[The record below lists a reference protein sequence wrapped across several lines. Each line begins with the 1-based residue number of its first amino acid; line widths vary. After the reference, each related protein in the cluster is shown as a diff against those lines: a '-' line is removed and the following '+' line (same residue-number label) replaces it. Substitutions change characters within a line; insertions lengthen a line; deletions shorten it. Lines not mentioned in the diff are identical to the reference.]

1 MRSAVY
7 GWLVV
12 TTIALAACGSE
23 KQGSTCASGAA
34 CSDGGA
40 GAADAGADVAPEAS
54 PPAPVNA
61 CAGNPEGPTA
71 ACNDLTTHGA
81 PIDAT
86 TFDAGV
92 QNHGPGGGTIVPG
105 AYVLVAVDT
114 SSTLG
119 FPPTP
124 PATLLVSDGCLQAA
138 GLDAE
143 PSSYTWTAGPSST
156 GPDLGGTLTL
166 TRTCPSP
173 GTATANYAATATT
186 LELSFQTGTIVPVTP
201 TYVFQLQ

>member
-1 MRSAVY
+1 MRSATR
-7 GWLVV
+7 GWLAAA
-12 TTIALAACGSE
+12 ALALTACGSTKE
-23 KQGSTCASGAA
+23 GSTCASGAA
-34 CSDGGA
+34 CAEG

-54 PPAPVNA
+54 APAPVNA

-86 TFDAGV
+86 TFDGGV
-92 QNHGPGGGTIVPG
+92 ENYGLGGGAIVPG
-105 AYVLVAVDT
+105 TYVLVAVQT

-124 PATLLVSDGCLQAA
+124 PMTLLVSDGCLQAA

-143 PSSYTWTAGPSST
+143 PSSYTWTTGSSST
-156 GPDLGGTLTL
+156 PPGSGAALTL
-166 TRTCPSP
+166 TRTCPAP
-173 GTATANYAATATT
+173 GTATALYSATPTT
-186 LELSFQTGTIVPVTP
+186 LELTFPLGTVVPVSP